1 MPEEQDEAPPF
12 IDNNLLGK
20 SAIVNE
26 NPFEVAK
33 DNNTTPKG
41 SYLIGRSSLLSNGST
56 DNKTR

>member
-20 SAIVNE
+20 SAVINE

-33 DNNTTPKG
+33 TDMATPDG
-41 SYLIGRSSLLSNGST
+41 AALLGRSSLLSNNST
-56 DNKTR
+56 D